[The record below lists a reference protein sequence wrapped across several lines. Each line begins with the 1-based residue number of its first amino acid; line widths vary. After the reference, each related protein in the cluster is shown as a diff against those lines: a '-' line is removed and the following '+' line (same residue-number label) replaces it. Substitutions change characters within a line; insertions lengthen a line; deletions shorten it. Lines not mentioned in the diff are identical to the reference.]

1 MLMLM
6 LIDSFDSLLHRVEPA
21 IPKLDIR
28 SNREQYKSDSDSD
41 SNSIEDVDLDSDCD
55 CGCDLDYDELMM
67 GDDGEEGGNV
77 INNSRGR
84 SRSRSSSSSS
94 SVVLHSL
101 HQLYGVLV

>member
-1 MLMLM
+1 M
-6 LIDSFDSLLHRVEPA
+6 EPA

-55 CGCDLDYDELMM
+55 CDCDCDLDYDELMM
-67 GDDGEEGGNV
+67 GDDGEEGGNI

-84 SRSRSSSSSS
+84 SRSRSRSSSI
-94 SVVLHSL
+94 VLHSL
-101 HQLYGVLV
+101 HQLYAVLV